1 MSFEIGKKNLLTA
14 VQQEKSDLTQIADIF
29 YQQTHRSNE
38 SYVNLCEA
46 VIKAVDRIEAS
57 GDWQQSAFLKNTFDP
72 LKKCR
77 DQAQEL
83 YAQLTGKNLL
93 QDSMKVLSANQTR
106 CFISLYQSQGHDL
119 KLWALQLMSIENHIV
134 GRPIYRNE
142 EDVQKVMRLK
152 LSQTQEAYAVIAV
165 ENHKI
170 IEQGKKR
177 VDRIGNELVTLPA
190 GSVKTENILEFVH
203 LGRRYFL
210 SKNGL
215 ILKNN

>member
-1 MSFEIGKKNLLTA
+1 MNLEISKTDLLAT
-14 VQQEKSDLTQIADIF
+14 VQQEKIDFTQLADKF
-29 YQQTHRSNE
+29 YQQTHRSTE
-38 SYVNLCEA
+38 SYVGLCEA

-57 GDWQQSAFLKNTFDP
+57 GDWQQSAFLKNSFDS

-83 YAQLTGKNLL
+83 YMQLTGKNLL
-93 QDSMKVLSANQTR
+93 QQDMKVLSANQTR

-119 KLWALQLMSIENHIV
+119 KQWALQLMSIENHIV

-142 EDVQKVMRLK
+142 DDVQKVMRLK
-152 LSQTQEAYAVIAV
+152 LSQTQEAYAVLAV

-177 VDRIGNELVTLPA
+177 VDRIGNELLTLPA
-190 GSVKTENILEFVH
+190 GSVKTENVLEFVH
-203 LGRRYFL
+203 LGRRYML
-210 SKNGL
+210 NKGVL
-215 ILKNN
+215 VLKNN

>member
-1 MSFEIGKKNLLTA
+1 MNLELSKTDLLA
-14 VQQEKSDLTQIADIF
+14 CVQQEKIDFTQLADTF
-29 YQQTHRSNE
+29 YQQTHRSSE
-38 SYVNLCEA
+38 SYVSLCEA

-57 GDWQQSAFLKNTFDP
+57 GDWQQSAFLKNSFDS

-77 DQAQEL
+77 EQAQTL
-83 YAQLTGKNLL
+83 YMQLTGKNLL
-93 QDSMKVLSANQTR
+93 QQDMKVLSANQTR

-152 LSQTQEAYAVIAV
+152 LSQTQEAYAVLAV

-177 VDRIGNELVTLPA
+177 VDRIGNELLTLPA

-203 LGRRYFL
+203 VGRRYRL
-210 SKNGL
+210 NKGVL
-215 ILKNN
+215 VLKNV

>member
-1 MSFEIGKKNLLTA
+1 MNLEISKTDLLAT
-14 VQQEKSDLTQIADIF
+14 VQQEKIDFTQLADKF
-29 YQQTHRSNE
+29 YQQTHRSRE
-38 SYVNLCEA
+38 SYVSLCEA

-57 GDWQQSAFLKNTFDP
+57 GDWQQSTFLKNSFDS

-83 YAQLTGKNLL
+83 YMQLTGKNLL
-93 QDSMKVLSANQTR
+93 QQDMKVLSANQTR

-142 EDVQKVMRLK
+142 DDVQKVMRLK
-152 LSQTQEAYAVIAV
+152 LSQTQEAYAVLAV

-177 VDRIGNELVTLPA
+177 VDRIGNELLTLPA
-190 GSVKTENILEFVH
+190 GSVKAENVLEFVH
-203 LGRRYFL
+203 LGRRYML
-210 SKNGL
+210 NKGVL
-215 ILKNN
+215 VLKNL